1 MNGLAIVNEMS
12 SEENL
17 NTLSNDFATTKNFEE
32 NRLSGENLNRI
43 SQDSPKLAN
52 KNKFA
57 S

>member
-17 NTLSNDFATTKNFEE
+17 NTLSNDFATTKNLEE